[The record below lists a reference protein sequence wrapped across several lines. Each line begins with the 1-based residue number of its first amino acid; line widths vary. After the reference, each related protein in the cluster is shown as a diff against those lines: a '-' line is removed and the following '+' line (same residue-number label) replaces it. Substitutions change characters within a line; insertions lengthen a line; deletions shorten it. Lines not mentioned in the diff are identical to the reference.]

1 MCTGDTSKSAK
12 RLAEKLGIRDYRYE
26 VRPEDKNK
34 LILEKKKEGITAM
47 IGDGI
52 NDALALSNAD
62 ISITIKSASDIASAS
77 SDIILMKND
86 LNDLLFIHKLGK
98 KTMRIIKENLFWAL
112 AYNTI
117 CIPLA
122 AGLFSRFGLMLNPM
136 ISAIGMWIS
145 SMFVLANALRINS
158 VKEIYEKND

>member
-1 MCTGDTSKSAK
+1 
-12 RLAEKLGIRDYRYE
+12 
-26 VRPEDKNK
+26 
-34 LILEKKKEGITAM
+34 M